1 MTQLEYIF
9 HLLLNSEIYK
19 KTARKQFGIFK
30 KKFAGMLLEVM
41 VYVIFD
47 VYSTAD
53 ENVFVIEGN
62 GILVVE
68 LFIESVD
75 IAEVKG
81 LTILVSISMM
91 PLVFALML
99 RSKLFSVIEV
109 VALVIKC
116 FCYHRNLWCYSLRM
130 IVLFLRLMI

>member
-1 MTQLEYIF
+1 MTQLKYIF
-9 HLLLNSEIYK
+9 HLLLNSEIYR

-41 VYVIFD
+41 VYVIFY
-47 VYSTAD
+47 VYSTAVED
-53 ENVFVIEGN
+53 VFAIEGN

-75 IAEVKG
+75 IAEIKG

-109 VALVIKC
+109 VAFLIIC
-116 FCYHRNLWCYSLRM
+116 FCYPWGLWCYSLRM
-130 IVLFLRLMI
+130 IVLLLRWMM